1 MNGLIQSKKQLEK
14 LKKIEQKQREIDE
27 FFMEYAIMEA
37 KKALESGE
45 IPVGAIIVKN
55 GEIIASGKN
64 EKEQKDCA
72 IYHAEINAIIA
83 ASKKLGWRLEGCEMY
98 VTLEP
103 CAMCA
108 GAIVSS
114 RIERVVFGASEQK
127 SGCFKKIDKTSDEKI
142 ALNGSE
148 GSAVNVFEQSGLNF
162 KTKSAGGVL
171 EDKCADLLKRFFEA
185 KRKIS

>member
-14 LKKIEQKQREIDE
+14 LKKIEQKQRETDE
-27 FFMEYAIMEA
+27 FFMEYAIAEA

-45 IPVGAIIVKN
+45 IPVGAVIVKN

-127 SGCFKKIDKTSDEKI
+127 SGCFKKIDKTSEEKEPTP
-142 ALNGSE
+142 A
-148 GSAVNVFEQSGLNF
+148 SAVNVFEKSGLNF
-162 KTKSAGGVL
+162 KTKSVGGVL
-171 EDKCADLLKRFFEA
+171 EDECAELLKRFFA
-185 KRKIS
+185 TKRKTS